1 MVKKTK
7 NTKEKKVI
15 NKKNDDKRKRTVR
28 NKYSIKSLVIFVLFI
43 AVCLAIIFGIF
54 MLVRRLVMQRKYSYY
69 TEKMEWYGYNK
80 LYDNESAKISE
91 NVTSDEIAK
100 MVAGVLYNRT
110 NKEFAKSRLY
120 GDFLNITDTNE
131 SWIAFAKTIP
141 LKSAKDIVM
150 GEKASKLQVASLII
164 EGIENVYGRNIEITE
179 QFKEKY
185 RKDCT
190 EEELDIIDK
199 AISIGILKNSKSDV
213 NEVGMIKGELNK
225 MLITVAEKYSMMYY
239 NSRYLEDGEVSVVTD
254 EAKLPENADIYP
266 YVVDSIS
273 NDIYEIEMSEML
285 SEISE
290 TPKEVYDVYG
300 DAYDKVEENITKFFD
315 VVLNVDYRT
324 IDTESFIE
332 ALNPYVSYSLNS
344 KVSDEYVYRE
354 AIENYVNY
362 VKENEIVLSG
372 KVTPLLPII
381 YSNGMLHFARCKIEF
396 EVINSKTDKNLLLWD
411 AGTTYNGK
419 VVSVLSDVVVTPT
432 ISSKAFRVFTGA
444 SLTEYISRDTSNI
457 ITKE

>member
-15 NKKNDDKRKRTVR
+15 NKKSNNKRKKTLR
-28 NKYSIKSLVIFVLFI
+28 NKYDTKSIVIFISFI
-43 AVCLAIIFGIF
+43 VVCLAVTFGIF
-54 MLVRRLVMQRKYSYY
+54 MLARHFVMKYKYSYC
-69 TEKMEWYGYNK
+69 TEKMEWYGYDK
-80 LYDNESAKISE
+80 LYDNESAKFTE
-91 NVTSDEIAK
+91 KVTSDEIAK

-110 NKEFAKSRLY
+110 NKEFAKTRLY
-120 GDFLNITDTNE
+120 GDFLNITDMNE

-141 LKSAKDIVM
+141 LKSAHNIVM
-150 GEKASKLQVASLII
+150 GEKASKFQVASLII

-179 QFKEKY
+179 QLKEKY
-185 RKDCT
+185 RKDYT
-190 EEELDIIDK
+190 AEELDIIDK
-199 AISIGILKNSKSDV
+199 AISVGILKNSKSDV
-213 NEVGMIKGELNK
+213 NKVGMIKGELNK

-239 NSRYLEDGEVSVVTD
+239 NSRYLVDGDVSVVTD
-254 EAKLPENADIYP
+254 EDKLPENADKYP
-266 YVVDSIS
+266 FVVDNIS
-273 NDIYEIEMSEML
+273 NDIYEIEMPEML

-300 DAYDKVEENITKFFD
+300 DAYDKVAENITKFFD
-315 VVLNVDYRT
+315 VVLNIDYKT

-354 AIENYVNY
+354 AIENYVKY

-396 EVINSKTDKNLLLWD
+396 EVISSKTDKNLLLWD
-411 AGTTYNGK
+411 TGTTYNGK
-419 VVSVLSDVVVTPT
+419 NINVLSDVVVTPT
-432 ISSKAFRVFTGA
+432 ISSKAFRVFTGTA
-444 SLTEYISRDTSNI
+444 LTEYISQDTSNVI
-457 ITKE
+457 IKE